1 MATSTGA
8 TTKALITG
16 IAYFDT
22 REVDKR
28 VFDVACEDGFDDLMT
43 IIGGYRPTEQPN
55 YHHFVD
61 EDLFQVLAFDTAG
74 VSGSPGVT
82 LTVTITSTGYA
93 RRGLKLKF
101 ADGKVGYIN
110 SGITTASNKDSF
122 TIKSVDGTNLTAA
135 AGDKVSS
142 MGIVMGEGSD
152 EVDDLTYGAT
162 KYFNLVEHLKDK
174 IEITDIQEASKVMV
188 GTGYEAYRQAVNQ
201 AQSFKTQISATLIG
215 GVKSVNEYGTASPS
229 IIDKYGNSMQT
240 TGGLDA
246 EINAYG
252 VAGADLAGTFNLTTQ
267 DTLCDQLNAVKAPA
281 DYIEILPDS
290 AKRKKDTYWKNLGS
304 SGLTSA
310 RLNFDGNEKDFNVSK
325 IGHGRY
331 NFQYASLAILN
342 HPQIFNFTGGPAIGK
357 TAYGMPTDKVKVQVG
372 PGGKGGSQY
381 RIGVRYLPNA
391 YAKSNQGTAW
401 IREWYTGANN
411 MAPTSGKE
419 VKTCHI
425 STTQGFE
432 GIGTKQMYHQ
442 KVLS

>member
-1 MATSTGA
+1 MATSQGT

-16 IAYFDT
+16 IAYYDT
-22 REVDKR
+22 REINKN
-28 VFDVACEDGFDDLMT
+28 VFDVANETGFDDLMT
-43 IIGGYRPTEQPN
+43 IIGGYKPTEQPN
-55 YHHFVD
+55 YHHFLD
-61 EDLFQVLAFDTAG
+61 EDLFQVLVFDTGG
-74 VSGSPGVT
+74 VTGSPGVT
-82 LTVTITSTGYA
+82 LTVTVTTTGYA

-110 SGITTASNKDSF
+110 SAITTASGKDSF

-142 MGIVMGEGSD
+142 MGITMGEGSD
-152 EVDDLTYGAT
+152 EVSALSYGLT
-162 KYFNLVEHLKDK
+162 KYFNFVEHLKDK
-174 IEITDIQEASKVMV
+174 TEITDIQEASKVEV
-188 GTGYEAYRQAVNQ
+188 GTGYEAYRQAINQ
-201 AQSFKTQISATLIG
+201 AQSFKTEISTTLIG
-215 GVKSVNEYGTASPS
+215 GRKSVNEFGTASPS
-229 IIDKYGNSMQT
+229 IVDEYGGSMQT
-240 TGGLDA
+240 TGGMDQ
-246 EINAYG
+246 EINSYG
-252 VAGADLAGTFNLTTQ
+252 VAGADLGGTFSLATM

-281 DYIEILPDS
+281 SFMEILPDS
-290 AKRKKDTYWKNLGS
+290 AKRLKDTYFKNLA
-304 SGLTSA
+304 SGGVTSV
-310 RLNFDGNEKDFNVSK
+310 RLNFDGKEVDFNVSK
-325 IGHGRY
+325 TTHGRFD
-331 NFQYASLAILN
+331 FQYGSLAILN
-342 HPQIFNFTGGPAIGK
+342 HPQKFNFSGGPAIGK

-411 MAPTSGKE
+411 QAPTSGKE

-432 GIGTKQMYHQ
+432 AIGTRQMYHQ